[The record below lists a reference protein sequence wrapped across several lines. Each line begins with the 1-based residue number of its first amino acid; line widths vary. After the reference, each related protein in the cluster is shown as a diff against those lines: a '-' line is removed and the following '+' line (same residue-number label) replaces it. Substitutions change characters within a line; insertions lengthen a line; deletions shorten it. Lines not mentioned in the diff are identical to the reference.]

1 MYLIM
6 FSVKPISTDKA
17 GVIFL
22 IYLVD
27 GIVNRRS
34 SRTSLYK
41 LDDVFSRKKKM
52 DN

>member
-1 MYLIM
+1 M
-6 FSVKPISTDKA
+6 FSVKSISTGKA
-17 GVIFL
+17 GINFS

-34 SRTSLYK
+34 SRISLYK
-41 LDDVFSRKKKM
+41 LDDVFSHKMQM